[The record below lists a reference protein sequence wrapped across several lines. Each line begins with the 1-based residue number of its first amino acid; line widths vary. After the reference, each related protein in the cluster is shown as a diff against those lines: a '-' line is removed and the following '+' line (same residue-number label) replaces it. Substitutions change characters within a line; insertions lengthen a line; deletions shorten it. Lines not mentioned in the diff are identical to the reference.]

1 MFGKKRFGIRLKI
14 MLGYLFIIFCL
25 MISFIL
31 VNNQVSSMQKARN
44 YIIEHD
50 LAVHEE
56 TNQIEKLVM
65 DMESA
70 QRGYLF
76 TGDAN
81 FLEPYKLNETKWRE
95 SYNRLSLLISDN
107 ESQLRNLTAIKTSI
121 EHWIK
126 EVGDPT
132 ILMKKKNM
140 SGALTEMYQSNPGK
154 NELEETRSQFESFR
168 TIEKGLTKQRSEHL
182 DAQNQLLNTSLI
194 VMLTIVSIFSLTV
207 ALLISQSIVG
217 TMRQVNRAIMKLASS
232 KGELSHRIHVNVN
245 DEVKDLADATNIL
258 LESHEEIQWQQKRLT
273 EVVSMLQGISNLETL
288 GKSFIT
294 KTADLF
300 GASYGVFYLRSE
312 HENSNYMVKLAS
324 YAAMG
329 DCDEIGVHKFRV
341 GEGLVGQSA
350 AGKRMYHLTKVPDN
364 YISIASG
371 LGNSKPRSI
380 LIVPVEY
387 NNEVIAV
394 MELATLDVFTP
405 LHMDLLKEI
414 LEVLG
419 TIIHS
424 VQTRVEVE
432 RLLRESQMMTEE
444 LQTQAEELQTQQEE
458 LQITN
463 EQLEEQ
469 NRYADEKS
477 KELELIKQSLEEHA
491 RELEQSSQ
499 YKSEFMANMS
509 HELRTP
515 LNSVLILS
523 QMLAE
528 NGRGTL
534 TKEEQ
539 EYAKVIHN
547 AGNDLLLLINDILDL
562 SKVEAGK
569 LEIHVDGMN
578 ISELPEVLRGQF
590 AKIAEQKNV
599 EFMIKQDSSVP
610 DTFYTD
616 EQRFYQIIKN
626 LLSNAFKFTHEGFVQ
641 LHLAMCES
649 DQAAALLPEASHRQ
663 VLAVSVRDTGIG
675 IAKDK
680 QEVIFEPFRQAD
692 GTTNRKY
699 GGTGLGLS
707 ICRELA
713 GLLGGC
719 LTMESVE
726 GIGSTFTLYIP
737 SLDQEISEFISVR
750 KEAAA
755 AYSSALFDSD
765 RMEKA
770 QNASLDSPGEIC
782 AFKGKKVLVVDDD
795 VRNVFTLSNALE
807 NEGITV
813 IAAHDG
819 QECLEI
825 LGEDPEVDLILM
837 DIMMPVMDGYEAM
850 RAIRKNAR
858 YEQIPIIAL
867 TAKAMKQDREIC
879 LESGA
884 SDYIS
889 KPLNL
894 SQLLSLMRVWLTK

>member
-1 MFGKKRFGIRLKI
+1 MLRKKRFGIRLKI
-14 MLGYLFIIFCL
+14 MLGYLFIILCL

-31 VNNQVSSMQKARN
+31 INKQVASIQKDRN
-44 YIIEHD
+44 YIVEHD

-56 TNQIEKLVM
+56 TNRIEKLIM

-70 QRGYLF
+70 QWGYLL
-76 TGDAN
+76 TGDVTY
-81 FLEPYKLNETKWRE
+81 LEPYKNSELKWRE
-95 SYNRLSLLISDN
+95 SYNELSLLISDN
-107 ESQLRNLTAIKTSI
+107 PGQLRNLTAIKASI
-121 EHWIK
+121 EHWIM
-126 EVGDPT
+126 EVGDPS
-132 ILMKKKNM
+132 ILMKKKNL
-140 SGALTEMYQSNPGK
+140 SGALTETYQVDPGK
-154 NELEETRSQFESFR
+154 DDIEEIRSQFATFR
-168 TIEKGLTKQRSEHL
+168 KLEKGLTKQRSEQL
-182 DAQNQLLNTSLI
+182 DAQHQRLSTSLI
-194 VMLTIVSIFSLTV
+194 IMLSIVSVFSLAI

-217 TMRQVNRAIMKLASS
+217 TMRQVNKTIIKLASS
-232 KGELSHRIHVNVN
+232 KGEMSHRIRVNVN

-258 LESHEEIQWQQKRLT
+258 LESHQEIQWQQKRLT
-273 EVVSMLQGISNLETL
+273 EVISMLQGISNLETL
-288 GKSFIT
+288 GKTFIT
-294 KTADLF
+294 KAADLF
-300 GASYGVFYLRSE
+300 GASYGVFYLRNQ
-312 HENSNYMVKLAS
+312 ENNRYMVKLAS

-329 DCDEIGVHKFRV
+329 DSDEIGVFKFRV

-350 AGKRMYHLTKVPDN
+350 AAKRMYHLTKVPDN

-371 LGNSKPRSI
+371 LGNTNPRSI

-387 NNEVIAV
+387 NNEAIAV

-432 RLLRESQMMTEE
+432 RLLRESQMLTEE

-458 LQITN
+458 LRITN

-469 NRYADEKS
+469 NRYAEEKS
-477 KELELIKQSLEEHA
+477 KELEHIKVSLEEYA
-491 RELEQSSQ
+491 KQLQQSSQ

-539 EYAKVIHN
+539 EYAGVIHS

-569 LEIHVDGMN
+569 LEIHIDSMN
-578 ISELPEVLRGQF
+578 LNELPDVLKSQF
-590 AKIAEQKNV
+590 GKIAEQRNIG
-599 EFMIKQDSSVP
+599 FIIKQDSSVP

-616 EQRFYQIIKN
+616 EQRFYQIMKN
-626 LLSNAFKFTHEGFVQ
+626 LLSNAFKFTHEGSVQ
-641 LHLAMCES
+641 LELTMCEPEK
-649 DQAAALLPEASHRQ
+649 AAALLPAISHRQ

-675 IAKDK
+675 IPKDK
-680 QEVIFEPFRQAD
+680 QELIFEPFRQAD

-726 GIGSTFTLYIP
+726 GLGSTFTLYIP
-737 SLDQEISEFISVR
+737 TLDKEISKFVSFR

-755 AYSSALFDSD
+755 AYSAALYGSDHLEQVQAMPDS
-765 RMEKA
+765 
-770 QNASLDSPGEIC
+770 SGEPN

-825 LGEDPEVDLILM
+825 LAEDPEVDLILM

-850 RAIRKNAR
+850 RAIRKDAR
-858 YEQIPIIAL
+858 YEHMPIIAL

-879 LESGA
+879 LEAGA

-889 KPLNL
+889 KPLSL
-894 SQLLSLMRVWLTK
+894 SQLFSLMRVWLTK